1 MLQKKGTRHLECVES
16 MSVEPVALKV
26 IKKINGKLKYKINFY
41 TTTSYD
47 ALHTFIQS
55 YFDYACP
62 IWHPNLTETN
72 NKEHTSYAK

>member
-1 MLQKKGTRHLECVES
+1 MLQKKGTTNLECVES

-47 ALHTFIQS
+47 ALQYIYSVTF
-55 YFDYACP
+55 
-62 IWHPNLTETN
+62 
-72 NKEHTSYAK
+72 